1 MPMNIGLCA
10 GLPMS
15 CRRFGGRIH
24 CAQALV
30 SYAWALMRE
39 NPTWPKKRTP
49 ARARP
54 RKIRR
59 YRGQEFEA
67 ALEELEEIV
76 RKLESG
82 EIDLDGAIQAYARG
96 AALKRH
102 CDQKLRQ
109 AEQRVSRINV
119 ADDGTVSATPIDLE
133 GGAGR

>member
-1 MPMNIGLCA
+1 MA
-10 GLPMS
+10 
-15 CRRFGGRIH
+15 
-24 CAQALV
+24 
-30 SYAWALMRE
+30 
-39 NPTWPKKRTP
+39 KKTDSG
-49 ARARP
+49 ASEAEE
-54 RKIRR
+54 KFDDIAAKS
-59 YRGQEFEA
+59 FEA

-133 GGAGR
+133 GAAGR

>member
-1 MPMNIGLCA
+1 MAKKTDSGA
-10 GLPMS
+10 S
-15 CRRFGGRIH
+15 E
-24 CAQALV
+24 AE
-30 SYAWALMRE
+30 E
-39 NPTWPKKRTP
+39 NFDDIAAKS
-49 ARARP
+49 
-54 RKIRR
+54 
-59 YRGQEFEA
+59 FEQ

-119 ADDGTVSATPIDLE
+119 ADDGTVSAAPIDLE
-133 GGAGR
+133 GAAGR